1 MNSDDDYYSDNDY
14 DGSVGSDDE
23 SGSEDD
29 YGFDLTTVEEDG
41 TRRPPYTVLSE
52 EDILSE
58 QREAIDGVVS
68 VLSVDTSTATTL
80 LRFFKWSVS
89 RLHDDWFQDEARVRA
104 KVGLPPSSSNEG
116 VAKASTTCQICFDE
130 YAPDKLR
137 SASCGHFFCQEC
149 WQGYLKTGINDGP
162 GCLSMRCPLPDCNSL
177 VPETLIEELVEAD
190 ELAKYKRFHLRSY
203 VEDNHKVKWCPA
215 PGCCFAVELKSAVPA
230 ANEPLDIGCKCGTS
244 FCWSCDQEAHRPVDC
259 ETVKKWV
266 LKNSAESE
274 NMNWILAN
282 SKPCPKCKRPIEKNQ
297 GCMHM
302 TCTPP
307 CRFEFCWLCLAPW
320 SEHGERTGG
329 FYSCNRYDANKNAGE
344 YDETEKRRENA
355 RNSLERYMHYY
366 ERWAAH
372 EKARVK
378 AQEDLKEMSDDK
390 LKRLSECQS
399 TPVSQLKFV
408 TDAWTQIVECRRVIK
423 WTYGYGFYAELSQD
437 RRNFFEFMQGEAEL
451 SLDNLHRA
459 AELELAPFL
468 SLDTTPT
475 SSPVPAG
482 LAASPSTA
490 SYATSPAGSVSSL
503 YGTTA
508 AFDDF
513 RSKLTGLTAIT
524 KHFFDTLVCQLEKGL
539 DSSDNTQVIEAMV
552 RSKTSEKWK
561 I

>member
-89 RLHDDWFQDEARVRA
+89 RLHDDWFQDEAR
-104 KVGLPPSSSNEG
+104 
-116 VAKASTTCQICFDE
+116 CQICFDE

-203 VEDNHKVKWCPA
+203 VEDNHK
-215 PGCCFAVELKSAVPA
+215 
-230 ANEPLDIGCKCGTS
+230 
-244 FCWSCDQEAHRPVDC
+244 EAHRPVDC

-366 ERWAAH
+366 ERWA
-372 EKARVK
+372 
-378 AQEDLKEMSDDK
+378 
-390 LKRLSECQS
+390 
-399 TPVSQLKFV
+399 VSQTSPPIFSCPPSGVPTVGKFSAA
-408 TDAWTQIVECRRVIK
+408 TLMSLGSDR
-423 WTYGYGFYAELSQD
+423 TYGYGFYAELSQD

-524 KHFFDTLVCQLEKGL
+524 KHFFDTPELAYHKAIGTPVGGYAEVGFDLLLELFGVFGQTLVCQLEKGL